1 MKLALLRWTEVMWDI
16 KKDDPWKNDP
26 VIFEENMGLKDINK
40 RVATNYFVYKV
51 YEILD
56 EKKFLKNVV
65 KYPEKILE
73 YKTKDTDP
81 SFFETYRIRL

>member
-16 KKDDPWKNDP
+16 KKDDPWKNDLAT
-26 VIFEENMGLKDINK
+26 FEKDLGIKDLNLRETTK
-40 RVATNYFVYKV
+40 YFVYKV

-56 EKKFLKNVV
+56 ESRFLENVV

-73 YKTKDTDP
+73 YKTKELDK
-81 SFFETYRIRL
+81 SS